1 MELIYLYI
9 RKYENLFNDV
19 GFNFSSN
26 YVADFRD
33 GQLTVRDNEDAIK
46 GYYGQNINNVVM
58 FLGKNGVGK
67 STLLDLLGMTR
78 DDRCDDNYVGK
89 GRNRTI
95 RATYFM
101 LYHLYEDYFGFEF
114 VDDSF
119 LSGEDRIHNIDM
131 RYDSEKSA
139 LYKIPMGDVF
149 RLDNGVFVY
158 CGNILNQWLK
168 NRKYHNRLK
177 FAYITSDRYN
187 NRITNRYRST
197 FEEYMFERKYYL
209 EENYY
214 EHLYKY
220 LIHLRGI
227 NNELLQEKNITIQNA
242 IKTEFYSFD
251 RTDDV
256 QEYLKDRKK
265 ELDKLFHLKSEMQIQ
280 IEREILGKEPKKET
294 GTMKTRFLHTFYAEA
309 IEYYFLEQLVGWSKS
324 DGININVDIPIPNFK
339 DIKTEISMLA
349 DEEMEIVEKGFME
362 IMPFQD
368 EYACL
373 LYKIQNNTDEKG
385 NIDLKSILIYVLNR
399 VEKAAKPTV
408 DIFERRAMDNI
419 LTWLERLPEHYFR
432 TKRDIIIDCNV
443 NEEDELLIQ
452 LFKFYDVCFKVR
464 NDEGGSNSIFKI
476 LNVEMP
482 KMSEGQRVFLDIVS
496 KCVSAIYAVE
506 PEDSIVLL
514 IDEPD
519 RALHPEL
526 ARNFL
531 DTLLDTISKCE
542 DRNIQV
548 VITSH
553 SPFIVTDIL
562 PENVYAIDVQ
572 GDSRVIRTD
581 KETYATNIYY
591 LLMDSFML
599 NSTFGE
605 HSNKRLQHIA
615 KILSGSERI
624 DDEKLKEIKRIIDR
638 IGERTIRNKL
648 LQLYKKHEGLKTE
661 LVDLLLRENDD
672 EKLKKIKEILDNND

>member
-1 MELIYLYI
+1 M
-9 RKYENLFNDV
+9 
-19 GFNFSSN
+19 
-26 YVADFRD
+26 
-33 GQLTVRDNEDAIK
+33 
-46 GYYGQNINNVVM
+46 
-58 FLGKNGVGK
+58 
-67 STLLDLLGMTR
+67 
-78 DDRCDDNYVGK
+78 
-89 GRNRTI
+89 
-95 RATYFM
+95 
-101 LYHLYEDYFGFEF
+101 
-114 VDDSF
+114 
-119 LSGEDRIHNIDM
+119 
-131 RYDSEKSA
+131 
-139 LYKIPMGDVF
+139 
-149 RLDNGVFVY
+149 
-158 CGNILNQWLK
+158 
-168 NRKYHNRLK
+168 
-177 FAYITSDRYN
+177 
-187 NRITNRYRST
+187 
-197 FEEYMFERKYYL
+197 
-209 EENYY
+209 
-214 EHLYKY
+214 
-220 LIHLRGI
+220 
-227 NNELLQEKNITIQNA
+227 
-242 IKTEFYSFD
+242 
-251 RTDDV
+251 
-256 QEYLKDRKK
+256 
-265 ELDKLFHLKSEMQIQ
+265 
-280 IEREILGKEPKKET
+280 
-294 GTMKTRFLHTFYAEA
+294 
-309 IEYYFLEQLVGWSKS
+309 
-324 DGININVDIPIPNFK
+324 
-339 DIKTEISMLA
+339 
-349 DEEMEIVEKGFME
+349 
-362 IMPFQD
+362 
-368 EYACL
+368 
-373 LYKIQNNTDEKG
+373 
-385 NIDLKSILIYVLNR
+385 
-399 VEKAAKPTV
+399 
-408 DIFERRAMDNI
+408 
-419 LTWLERLPEHYFR
+419 
-432 TKRDIIIDCNV
+432 

-615 KILSGSERI
+615 KILSSSERI